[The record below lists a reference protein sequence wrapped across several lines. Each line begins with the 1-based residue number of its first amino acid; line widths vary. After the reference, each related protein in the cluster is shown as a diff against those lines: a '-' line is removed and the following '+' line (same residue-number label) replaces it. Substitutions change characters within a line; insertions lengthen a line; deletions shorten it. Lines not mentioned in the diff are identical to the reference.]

1 MKPDEL
7 EALFA
12 RIPPLAGRSPGEF
25 TITPLPGYTNRNLRL
40 HDSEQDWVLRVPRER
55 TNRFVDRAAEAHN
68 LTLACDLG
76 IAPRPAW
83 RDASGLM
90 LTPTLARSHNPSAL
104 DFSIGA
110 GLESLLEPVRRLH
123 RSRPAFRGRVDLAEL
138 LNRYYA
144 MLDEPLQSRYRH
156 RLRAAQELLPLLADR
171 DHEHVPS
178 HNDLVLENLLLDDGR
193 VWLIDWEFSS
203 LASPYWDL
211 ATLCN
216 AADLDYAQS
225 VELLRVYC
233 AGRPQMEESLL
244 FDYRN
249 LLQLL
254 SDCWMAALVA

>member
-1 MKPDEL
+1 MKTYEL

-12 RIPPLAGRSPGEF
+12 RIPHLAGRVPDDF
-25 TITPLPGYTNRNLRL
+25 TITPLPGYTNYNLRL
-40 HDSEQDWVLRVPRER
+40 HDGEQDWVLRVPRAS
-55 TNRFVDRAAEAHN
+55 TNRFIDREAEAHN
-68 LTLACDLG
+68 QALACELG

-90 LTPTLARSHNPSAL
+90 LTPTFARSHNPPARDL
-104 DFSIGA
+104 TDRA
-110 GLESLLEPVRRLH
+110 ALESLLEPVRRLH
-123 RSRPAFRGRVDLAEL
+123 RSRSAFRGRVELPEL
-138 LNRYYA
+138 LNRFYA
-144 MLDEPLQSRYRH
+144 MLDEALQREYRH
-156 RLRAAQELLPLLADR
+156 RLRAALELLPLLADR
-171 DHEHVPS
+171 DLDYVPS

-216 AADLDYAQS
+216 AARLDYAQS
-225 VELLRVYC
+225 VELLRLYC
-233 AGRPQMEESLL
+233 AGGPQMEESLL